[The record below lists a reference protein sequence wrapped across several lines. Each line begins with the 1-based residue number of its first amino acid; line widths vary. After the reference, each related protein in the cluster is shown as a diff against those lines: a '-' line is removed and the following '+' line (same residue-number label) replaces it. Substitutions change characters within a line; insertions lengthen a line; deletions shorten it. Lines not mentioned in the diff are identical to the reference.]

1 MKRVFAWRAG
11 FWSSMLALVP
21 MAHAQD
27 TKPAELGWLRD
38 LAGHCWQGA
47 QADGA
52 AADTQCYALQFGRH
66 LRGTIEIPGA
76 AGEPPKL
83 RGDSVWSWDAA
94 KQKITVV
101 TWATAGAL
109 GISDAEF
116 DGDLL
121 RFSFGP
127 NVRSYWQRTAPDSF
141 VVVRER
147 RDGDGWREERRVTYR
162 QAAPVPAR

>member
-1 MKRVFAWRAG
+1 MKPFPYAAGLAACVLVLAVGQRAQ
-11 FWSSMLALVP
+11 
-21 MAHAQD
+21 AQ
-27 TKPAELGWLRD
+27 PGGSGGLGWLRD
-38 LAGHCWQGA
+38 LAGQCWLGT

-52 AADTQCYALQFGRH
+52 PADMQCYELQFGRH

-101 TWATAGAL
+101 TWASAGAL
-109 GISDAEF
+109 RITEAEF
-116 DGDLL
+116 DGDLV
-121 RFSFGP
+121 RFTLGP
-127 NVRSYWQRTAPDSF
+127 AVRSYWQRTAHDVF

-147 RDGDGWREERRVTYR
+147 REDDKWTEELRVTYR
-162 QAAPVPAR
+162 RAAAAR